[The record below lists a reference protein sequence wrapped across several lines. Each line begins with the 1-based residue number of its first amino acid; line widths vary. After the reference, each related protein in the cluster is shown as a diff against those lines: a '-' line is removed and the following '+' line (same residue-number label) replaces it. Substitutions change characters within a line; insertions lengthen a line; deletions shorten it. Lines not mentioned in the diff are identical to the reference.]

1 MVVWDYPCESKSSPA
16 HYSKHPNLK
25 RGWGVFI
32 ARIHSIKNSFNK
44 ELFKYRTT
52 NHFWMLTRFYGYNE
66 EVFIFG
72 VPVKINSF
80 SPIPEDDEELPL
92 PELIYWASLGDLE
105 QVKQLLI
112 DGEDPNQN
120 DDEGYSALQ
129 AAAENDHLEIV
140 KLLVEKGAHV
150 TYKSE
155 YTALQLAEMAGNT
168 DIVNYLK
175 VYKIKSPF
183 YLKRRLLFN
192 LRQMIFL

>member
-1 MVVWDYPCESKSSPA
+1 MK
-16 HYSKHPNLK
+16 KL
-25 RGWGVFI
+25 FI
-32 ARIHSIKNSFNK
+32 WRD
-44 ELFKYRTT
+44 L
-52 NHFWMLTRFYGYNE
+52 
-66 EVFIFG
+66 
-72 VPVKINSF
+72 VKFNSF
-80 SPIPEDDEELPL
+80 SQLPENNEELSL

-112 DGEDPNQN
+112 DGEDPNQT

-168 DIVNYLK
+168 EVVNYLK
-175 VYKIKSPF
+175 S
-183 YLKRRLLFN
+183 L
-192 LRQMIFL
+192 

>member
-1 MVVWDYPCESKSSPA
+1 MK
-16 HYSKHPNLK
+16 KL
-25 RGWGVFI
+25 
-32 ARIHSIKNSFNK
+32 
-44 ELFKYRTT
+44 LFGRD
-52 NHFWMLTRFYGYNE
+52 L
-66 EVFIFG
+66 
-72 VPVKINSF
+72 VKFNSF
-80 SPIPEDDEELPL
+80 SQLPENNEELSL

-112 DGEDPNQN
+112 DGEDPNQT

-150 TYKSE
+150 AYKSE

-168 DIVNYLK
+168 DVVNYLK

-183 YLKRRLLFN
+183 YWEKRLLFN
-192 LRQMIFL
+192 LRQMIFLQLFNN

>member
-1 MVVWDYPCESKSSPA
+1 M
-16 HYSKHPNLK
+16 
-25 RGWGVFI
+25 
-32 ARIHSIKNSFNK
+32 
-44 ELFKYRTT
+44 
-52 NHFWMLTRFYGYNE
+52 
-66 EVFIFG
+66 
-72 VPVKINSF
+72 KINSF

-183 YLKRRLLFN
+183 YLKGGFCSIKTNDISVVSQQLIEVLLLQIHWLQTFH
-192 LRQMIFL
+192 LYCV